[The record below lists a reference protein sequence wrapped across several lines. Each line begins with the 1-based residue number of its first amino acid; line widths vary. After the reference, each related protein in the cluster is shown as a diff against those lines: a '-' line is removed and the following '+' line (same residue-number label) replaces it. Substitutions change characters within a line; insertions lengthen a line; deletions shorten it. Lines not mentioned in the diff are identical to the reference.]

1 MIVAPHS
8 PRKEDRKCP
17 WGFVCKRGL
26 WFARCSPDSLLMLEK
41 HGLPGV
47 IAAKKQQEFLLQS
60 GRVVVIQR
68 AADG

>member
-1 MIVAPHS
+1 
-8 PRKEDRKCP
+8 
-17 WGFVCKRGL
+17 
-26 WFARCSPDSLLMLEK
+26 MLEK